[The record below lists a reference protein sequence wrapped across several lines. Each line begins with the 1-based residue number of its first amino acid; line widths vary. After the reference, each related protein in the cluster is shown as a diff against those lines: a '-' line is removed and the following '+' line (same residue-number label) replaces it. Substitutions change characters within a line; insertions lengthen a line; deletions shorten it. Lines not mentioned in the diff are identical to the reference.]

1 MNQLRTDQIQDV
13 LQLQAIKATY
23 CETADACIRGSGGAA
38 ECFNAL
44 FTEDVHADFGLGAL
58 EGRKAVIAFLVDAII
73 TTNDSLW
80 HSLSTPRIEVN
91 DDTATGHWTVMVRM
105 KHKGSEAVE
114 ILYGRYVDE
123 FRRTPAGWRI
133 SSVRFIQELPLD

>member
-1 MNQLRTDQIQDV
+1 MRRGREPAADRPDPGRLTTSGDQ
-13 LQLQAIKATY
+13 
-23 CETADACIRGSGGAA
+23 GP
-38 ECFNAL
+38 
-44 FTEDVHADFGLGAL
+44 L